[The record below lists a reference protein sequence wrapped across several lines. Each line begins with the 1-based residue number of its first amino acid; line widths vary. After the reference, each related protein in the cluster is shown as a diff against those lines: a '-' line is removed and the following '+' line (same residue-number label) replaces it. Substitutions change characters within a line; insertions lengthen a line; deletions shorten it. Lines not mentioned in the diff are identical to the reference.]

1 MCVCVYIYIY
11 RVGILYYSYS
21 NIGALI
27 TITNCDYATNQAFNQ
42 KMEGIASEMLAA
54 LHFVQSE
61 LAEVKQTISSTIEEV
76 HSIREMC
83 ERPLPA
89 SAPQYRAP
97 HFAAQIPGPAPLY
110 EAAVSARS
118 LSLQSARIGIL
129 EYLILQLS

>member
-1 MCVCVYIYIY
+1 M
-11 RVGILYYSYS
+11 GILYYSYS

>member
-1 MCVCVYIYIY
+1 
-11 RVGILYYSYS
+11 
-21 NIGALI
+21 
-27 TITNCDYATNQAFNQ
+27 
-42 KMEGIASEMLAA
+42 MLAA

-110 EAAVSARS
+110 EAAASS
-118 LSLQSARIGIL
+118 PPMWGFRIDPDVDGVTGEIAHQVYFDTIPAAMFTAFRCFTG
-129 EYLILQLS
+129 ECVNDT